1 MKGAEFISHAQNTWC
16 PGCGNFVIQHTIK
29 DVLAGLGKQP
39 EEVVIVSGIGCHAK
53 IADYMQTNSFYA
65 IHGRGIPVATGI
77 HIGNQEL
84 TVICSAGDGDA
95 YAEGLDHLIFAAKR
109 NVDITVIIH
118 DNRVYGLTTGQYTPT
133 SPPGFA
139 GKSTPEGTHE
149 DPINPPDLMLASGA
163 TFIARSYSRDKK
175 GMAEVLKRAI
185 LHKGFSFVEVLQVC
199 ASFYDAHACY
209 DEHVYMPEGHDPTN
223 RDSAERL
230 IREWNYAG
238 EGAIPLGVLY
248 ERDAP
253 TFGERVLAGK
263 EGEIDRTGIIERAIG
278 KR

>member
-1 MKGAEFISHAQNTWC
+1 MKGSEYISKVQNTWC
-16 PGCGNFVIQHTIK
+16 PGCGNFVIQHTVK
-29 DVLAGLGKQP
+29 DVLAELGLLP
-39 EEVVIVSGIGCHAK
+39 ENVVIVSGIGCHAK
-53 IADYMQTNSFYA
+53 IADYMQTNSFYT

-77 HIGNQEL
+77 HLGNPKL

-133 SPPGFA
+133 SPPGFT
-139 GKSTPEGTHE
+139 GRSTPEGTHE
-149 DPINPPDLMLASGA
+149 DPFNPLDLMLASGA
-163 TFIARSYSRDKK
+163 TFIARAYSRDKK

-185 LHKGFSFVEVLQVC
+185 RHKGFSFVEVLQVC

-209 DEHVYMPEGHDPTN
+209 DEHVYTPEGHDPYD
-223 RDSAERL
+223 RGSAEEL
-230 IREWNYAG
+230 IREWNYSG
-238 EGAIPLGVLY
+238 EGPIALGVLY
-248 ERDAP
+248 EKDAR
-253 TFGERVLAGK
+253 TFEERIFDGK
-263 EGEIDRTGIIERAIG
+263 SGMIDRTRLIREALQ